1 MEFNEDHTPLAY
13 LITFRC
19 YGTWLHGDEKG
30 SVDRHRNKYGAP
42 LIEPDLRWRRH
53 NLRQLKGEPVG
64 LNKRQRTVVT
74 AAIKETCV
82 FRKWLIR
89 AGNVRSNHCHVVVT
103 TDCGPSKVLNA
114 LKGNAT
120 RELRQAGHWK
130 QIDSPWADGGSKR
143 YLWTEEQ
150 MRRAIDYVLFDQG
163 DVFPSLD
170 DL

>member
-1 MEFNEDHTPLAY
+1 MKPEFNEDHTPLAY

-64 LNKRQRTVVT
+64 LNKRQRAVVT

-82 FRKWLIR
+82 FRKWLLR
-89 AGNVRSNHCHVVVT
+89 ASNVRSNHCHVV
-103 TDCGPSKVLNA
+103 
-114 LKGNAT
+114 
-120 RELRQAGHWK
+120 R
-130 QIDSPWADGGSKR
+130 
-143 YLWTEEQ
+143 
-150 MRRAIDYVLFDQG
+150 DY
-163 DVFPSLD
+163 
-170 DL
+170 